1 MSAVLPLPR
10 ARRVPLRP
18 VPRLPKLALLGTGGV
33 GAAFVERI
41 GRLQARG
48 IAVPEFAWLSNSRVL
63 IDARLDAGDALR
75 RARVAG
81 RTEARHLPPWAE
93 AESLERGDVLVDAT
107 ASATVADRH
116 AEWLARGI
124 HVVTANKLGRGDAL
138 ERAREIDAAAR
149 SGHARYC
156 DAATVGAGLPVLAA
170 LRALVAGGDR
180 IHAIEGVLSG
190 TLAWLLDA
198 FDGSQPFSQ
207 LVVRAQALGITEP
220 DPHDDLSCGDVR
232 RKLLVLARAAG
243 FPIEAGDIAVQ
254 PLLAGR
260 DARLESLDAPM
271 QARLAAAQARNETLC
286 VVARIADGRAEVGLR
301 ALPTT
306 HPLCAGRG
314 ADNRVA
320 LHSDRYADRPLV
332 VQGPGAGTEVTAAA
346 LLDAVLEIACLR
358 VA

>member
-10 ARRVPLRP
+10 AQRIPLRP
-18 VPRLPKLALLGTGGV
+18 VPRLPRLALLGTGGV

-41 GRLQARG
+41 GRLHARG

-63 IDARLDAGDALR
+63 VDARIDALDALQ
-75 RARVAG
+75 RARGAS
-81 RTEARHLPPWAE
+81 RTQSGHLPPWAE
-93 AESLERGDVLVDAT
+93 AEGLARGDMLVDAT
-107 ASATVADRH
+107 ASAVVADRH

-124 HVVTANKLGRGDAL
+124 HVVTANKLGRGDML
-138 ERAREIDAAAR
+138 LRARAIDAAAR
-149 SGHARYC
+149 SGDARYC

-198 FDGSQPFSQ
+198 FDGTQPFSQ
-207 LVVRAQALGITEP
+207 LVVRAQALGLTEP
-220 DPHDDLSCGDVR
+220 DPRDDLSCEDVR

-243 FPIEAGDIAVQ
+243 LSIEPDDIVVE

-260 DARLESLDAPM
+260 DTPLDALDAPL
-271 QARLAAAQARNETLC
+271 QARLAAARARNETLC
-286 VVARIADGRAEVGLR
+286 VAARIAEGRAEVGLR
-301 ALPTT
+301 ALPAA
-306 HPLCAGRG
+306 HPLCAGG
-314 ADNRVA
+314 SDNRIA
-320 LHSDRYADRPLV
+320 IHSDRYADRPLV

-346 LLDAVLEIACLR
+346 LLDAVLEIAR
-358 VA
+358 ARPA